1 MAESILQMI
10 IALVVG
16 MISARFLGPS
26 DYGLINYGAA
36 YMNIFGMIA
45 KLGIDSII
53 VKEFVNRPKD
63 AGELI
68 GTTMLLRSISSVIS
82 IGMIWITI
90 EVLKGHQVLLITV
103 TLLQALSIC
112 FQGIDIIALWYQ
124 SRLES
129 KNVSIARSIA
139 HIGVAVYKIVLL
151 VLGKDVRWFAFAVTF
166 EYIVLL
172 FVLLG
177 IYIKKR
183 GPRWSVSVST
193 AKTLLYAGFPFI
205 WSGLISVIYT
215 QMDKLML
222 GHFLGEAEVG
232 LYAAGATVGELWG
245 FIPSAIIASMT
256 PVITEEKQRDENV
269 YQEKLILL
277 FSIVLWIGVVISA
290 SITPLSRVIM
300 MILYGKD
307 FVDASTVLFIIAWSS
322 IFAYL
327 GVARGV
333 FLVNENLNRYSVVF
347 IAIGGVINLFLNYIL
362 IQILGMEGAAVATLI
377 TQGTVTIICPFF
389 FSKTKVLVKYYL
401 EAISPGRIINLIWEE
416 KRNN

>member
-1 MAESILQMI
+1 MAESILQMVI
-10 IALVVG
+10 SLVVG

-36 YMNIFGMIA
+36 YMNIFSMIA

-53 VKEFVNRPKD
+53 IKEFVNRPKD

-68 GTTMLLRSISSVIS
+68 GTTMALRSISSMIS
-82 IGMIWITI
+82 IGMIWTAI
-90 EVLKGHQVLLITV
+90 EILKGHQVLLITV
-103 TLLQALSIC
+103 TILQSISIC
-112 FQGIDIIALWYQ
+112 FQGIDVVALWYQ

-166 EYIVLL
+166 EYIVLF

-177 IYIKKR
+177 IYIRTR
-183 GPRWSVSVST
+183 GPKWSVSVRT
-193 AKTLLYAGFPFI
+193 AKVLLYAGFPFI

-232 LYAAGATVGELWG
+232 LYTAGAMVGELWG

-256 PVITEEKQRDENV
+256 PVITGEKQGNEKG

-277 FSIVLWIGVVISA
+277 FSIVLWIGILISIV
-290 SITPLSRVIM
+290 ITPMSKLIM
-300 MILYGKD
+300 MVLYGKD
-307 FVDASTVLFIIAWSS
+307 FVNANIVLSIIAWSS

-333 FLVNENLNRYSVVF
+333 FLVNEGLNRYSVVF
-347 IAIGGVINLFLNYIL
+347 IAIGGIVNLFLNFIF
-362 IQILGMEGAAVATLI
+362 IQLWGMEGAAIATLI
-377 TQGTVTIICPFF
+377 TQGTVTVVCPAFF
-389 FSKTKVLVKYYL
+389 QKTRVLAKFYINAV
-401 EAISPGRIINLIWEE
+401 SPKRIIRLVFDKSN
-416 KRNN
+416 